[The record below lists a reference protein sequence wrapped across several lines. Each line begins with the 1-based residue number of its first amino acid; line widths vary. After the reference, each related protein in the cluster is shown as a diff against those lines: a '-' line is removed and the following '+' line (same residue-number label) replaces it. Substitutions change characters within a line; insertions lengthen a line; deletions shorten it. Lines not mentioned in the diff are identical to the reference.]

1 MYWLLMW
8 SCSTDKWVHRWFL
21 PYMVSLVPNFCIQLD
36 IIIWTVS
43 ITGSEPICPM
53 TANLGMGFRSWSHW
67 LHNSQK
73 WSLYFLGWQRECL
86 KSPVCLACLPS
97 ALGEGTSS
105 RYLFWVCSSRVKAVV
120 HSLISERGSHH
131 CLWSPVYFKG
141 PLSCASQFQTCPCP
155 LFRFLK
161 QSEFRLS
168 SEWLA
173 VVSGWCGWYRSI
185 FHIFPDSHAWTP
197 LADTGG
203 LNWSNASEQ
212 PWS

>member
-67 LHNSQK
+67 LHNWQN

-131 CLWSPVYFKG
+131 CLWSPVYFKE

-203 LNWSNASEQ
+203 LNWSNVSEQ